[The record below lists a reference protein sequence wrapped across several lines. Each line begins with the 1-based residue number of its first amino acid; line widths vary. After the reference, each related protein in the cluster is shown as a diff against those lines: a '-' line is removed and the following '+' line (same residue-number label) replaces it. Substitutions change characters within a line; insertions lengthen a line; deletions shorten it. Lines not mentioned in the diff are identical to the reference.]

1 MNVNDK
7 VGTGRRHELPDGY
20 VSASRLYDQRWR
32 HEMAADY
39 HDRAAEYH
47 KEEGSHVASHFH
59 KRAAAKHRQAL
70 AAYAELR
77 PQLGLPPEDDRS
89 AKSELEYNLP
99 PVPEGHN
106 RHTHFTNEGSVPN
119 ILKHGL
125 RYGLH
130 LGETTDAHGED
141 AASAINPLD
150 LINDCIPIIGYLDDF
165 AILTLALNSFKK
177 SENHD

>member
-1 MNVNDK
+1 VQEADHLGGITIDLDDV
-7 VGTGRRHELPDGY
+7 VGEL
-20 VSASRLYDQRWR
+20 
-32 HEMAADY
+32 
-39 HDRAAEYH
+39 DRVAEYH

-141 AASAINPLD
+141 AASAIKTLKTRKAGNLD
-150 LINDCIPIIGYLDDF
+150 RSRFDGATSEGRSHPPIR
-165 AILTLALNSFKK
+165 S
-177 SENHD
+177 